1 MLVKKM
7 LLCIKI
13 YIAENYYKIYTKN
26 EPKQN
31 KGENDS
37 IHVVKRTAHKN
48 IKRGIYIP
56 AQEHYLYFSLCKK
69 KKNYSAK
76 KFISSV

>member
-1 MLVKKM
+1 M

-48 IKRGIYIP
+48 IKRGIYTSTRRLLIFFP
-56 AQEHYLYFSLCKK
+56 L
-69 KKNYSAK
+69 
-76 KFISSV
+76 

>member
-37 IHVVKRTAHKN
+37 I
-48 IKRGIYIP
+48 
-56 AQEHYLYFSLCKK
+56 LYPRSKTY
-69 KKNYSAK
+69 NP
-76 KFISSV
+76 

>member
-1 MLVKKM
+1 M
-7 LLCIKI
+7 LLCITK

-37 IHVVKRTAHKN
+37 ILYPRSKKRTAHKN
-48 IKRGIYIP
+48 IKRGIYTSTKRLLIFFP
-56 AQEHYLYFSLCKK
+56 L
-69 KKNYSAK
+69 
-76 KFISSV
+76 